1 VHKTVANPPRTRAR
15 CDNRGSPGAAGL
27 WKAEPVRVAVLP
39 RDVAA
44 RVITSGIAHSAWAV
58 NAMNLVLTIPI
69 LVEVMVA
76 KGESDALPGPVL
88 LLSLLVLLAVG
99 AAIIPR
105 PWVVLSFL
113 VLCSAGAVLYEVTL
127 LTVDPGMLE
136 SAFFVLN
143 RPAVSL
149 VLVGVAS
156 TTWLTGLGWTLGG
169 YLFSTGA
176 SVAVAVITGLPLKT
190 GWGPLLMLGLYVSAY
205 LVLAAIQR
213 SQRRRV
219 PNFEQLEEETRR
231 LAVEENMRSRV
242 TAAVHDT
249 LLNDLALVMNAP
261 DELDERMTAR
271 LRADI
276 ATLTSAEWATE
287 SAQTVVDDQDSDL
300 RNQIMVIMSDL
311 QWRGLTVHVT
321 GSGTGIYRL
330 DPGVATALVDSI
342 RACLENVLR
351 HSGANV
357 AEVDLAYTDDD
368 LTVIVADQGQGF
380 DPKAIPA
387 DRLGV
392 RFSIVDRIRAVGGS
406 TKIWSSPGTGTS
418 IVIRV
423 PVLEVV
429 TAHEESRH
437 GDE

>member
-1 VHKTVANPPRTRAR
+1 M
-15 CDNRGSPGAAGL
+15 
-27 WKAEPVRVAVLP
+27 RVAVLP
-39 RDVAA
+39 REVAA
-44 RVITSGIAHSAWAV
+44 RVITSGLARSAWAV

-69 LVEVMVA
+69 LIEYMTM
-76 KGESDALPGPVL
+76 KGTAEALPVPVM
-88 LLSLLVLLAVG
+88 LLSLLVLLAIG
-99 AAIIPR
+99 AAIVPK

-113 VLCSAGAVLYEVTL
+113 VLCSMGAVLYEVTL
-127 LTVDPGMLE
+127 LSADPAMLTD
-136 SAFFVLN
+136 AYFVLN

-156 TTWLTGLGWTLGG
+156 TTWLTGLAWTMGG
-169 YLFSTGA
+169 YLFSTA
-176 SVAVAVITGLPLKT
+176 VSVAVAAITGVQIKT

-213 SQRRRV
+213 SQRRLV
-219 PNFEQLEEETRR
+219 PNFDQLEEETHR
-231 LAVEENMRSRV
+231 LEVEENMRSRV

-249 LLNDLALVMNAP
+249 LLNDLSLVMNAP
-261 DELDERMTAR
+261 DELDERVTTR

-276 ATLTSAEWATE
+276 ATLTSAEWARE
-287 SAQTVVDDQDSDL
+287 SADAAVIDDQDSDL
-300 RNQIMVIMSDL
+300 RNQIMLMMSDL

-321 GSGTGIYRL
+321 GSGSGIYRL
-330 DPGVATALVDSI
+330 GPDVATALVESI

-357 AEVDLAYTDDD
+357 AEVDLAYTDAE
-368 LTVIVADQGQGF
+368 LTAIVSDQGNGF

-392 RFSIVDRIRAVGGS
+392 RFSVIDRIRAAGGS
-406 TKIWSSPGTGTS
+406 TKLWSAPGAGTS

-423 PVLEVV
+423 PVLEMV
-429 TAHEESRH
+429 TAHEESHH
-437 GDE
+437 GDD

>member
-1 VHKTVANPPRTRAR
+1 MVQP
-15 CDNRGSPGAAGL
+15 CRGD
-27 WKAEPVRVAVLP
+27 ERRIRVRVAVLP
-39 RDVAA
+39 REVAA
-44 RVITSGIAHSAWAV
+44 RVITSGIARAAWAV

-69 LVEVMVA
+69 LIELLVSR
-76 KGESDALPGPVL
+76 GEAHELPGPVI

-99 AAIIPR
+99 AAVIPR

-113 VLCSAGAVLYEVTL
+113 VVGGVGAVLYQVTL
-127 LTVDPGMLE
+127 LAIDPGFFT

-149 VLVGVAS
+149 VLVGVAT
-156 TTWLTGLGWTLGG
+156 TTWLTGLAWTLGG
-169 YLFSTGA
+169 YLFSTA
-176 SVAVAVITGLPLKT
+176 VSVAVAAITGLPIKT
-190 GWGPLLMLGLYVSAY
+190 GWGPLLMLGLFVSAY

-213 SQRRRV
+213 SQRRLV
-219 PNFEQLEEETRR
+219 PNFDQLEEETRR

-242 TAAVHDT
+242 TAVVHDT
-249 LLNDLALVMNAP
+249 LLNDLSLIMNAP

-276 ATLTSAEWATE
+276 ATLTSAEWAKEAAET
-287 SAQTVVDDQDSDL
+287 TVVDDQDSDL
-300 RNQIMVIMSDL
+300 RNQIMLMMSDL

-321 GSGTGIYRL
+321 GSGLGIYRL
-330 DPGVATALVDSI
+330 APEVATALVDSI

-357 AEVDLAYTDDD
+357 AEVDLAYTDDE
-368 LTVIVADQGQGF
+368 LTVMVSDQGEGF

-392 RFSIVDRIRAVGGS
+392 RFSVIDRIRAAGGT
-406 TKIWSSPGTGTS
+406 TKIWSAPGAGTS
-418 IVIRV
+418 VMIRV
-423 PVLEVV
+423 PIAEVV
-429 TAHEESRH
+429 AAHEESRH